1 MNDKIQDMLQFIKKK
16 IRRKK
21 DDADID
27 SEAEAIGEAVEG
39 EKQESEAARDMV
51 RGDHGKIM
59 GVDRKIVKGLA
70 VVVGLIFVFA
80 LMFNLGKGDD
90 KQDKNA
96 ATQQEKKQE
105 IAGSQS
111 LQAGDQELSDD
122 YGDLARANQERLQKN
137 GKNASNSDTVQAQR
151 VSTSGGNPTSA
162 PRSSSTLPAVPSHGT
177 VNVTPA
183 VPATPASYGT
193 VYSLPSMASG
203 DDEGSGGSSSPA
215 ASSSAP
221 ANIVQKAE
229 DKVKDAWASAIAFF
243 GGDSGSGTTAT
254 ASSEPASAPAASNG
268 DDSSNYS
275 APSPTTVTAGTIIP
289 SMLLTG
295 INTDTPGQVVAQTLS
310 DVYSLDGSNI
320 LIPAG
325 SRVLGS
331 VGSADGSSG
340 RVGVTFSQLVLP
352 DGGTYNIGDSLVAV
366 DGAGYTGLQG
376 NLHRHT
382 GSNFMKGLFN
392 SALTALSTASV
403 DRVTLD
409 ASAFDAATE
418 TQKPTTTVDP
428 GYTFNVYVSKNLA
441 F

>member
-21 DDADID
+21 DDADTD
-27 SEAEAIGEAVEG
+27 SEAEALGEAVEG
-39 EKQESEAARDMV
+39 EKQESEAARDMIH
-51 RGDHGKIM
+51 GDHGKIM

-96 ATQQEKKQE
+96 ATQQDKKQE

-111 LQAGDQELSDD
+111 LKAGDAELSDD
-122 YGDLARANQERLQKN
+122 YGELARANQEKLQKN
-137 GKNASNSDTVQAQR
+137 GANPNSDTVQAQR
-151 VSTSGGNPTSA
+151 VSTSGGNPTSS
-162 PRSSSTLPAVPSHGT
+162 PRTSSTLPAVPSHGT

-193 VYSLPSMASG
+193 VYSLPSMAS
-203 DDEGSGGSSSPA
+203 DDGGGSGGGSSTA
-215 ASSSAP
+215 ASTPAP
-221 ANIVQKAE
+221 TSIVQKAE

-243 GGDSGSGTTAT
+243 GGESGTGTSAA
-254 ASSEPASAPAASNG
+254 ASSDSAPAPAAA
-268 DDSSNYS
+268 DSSSSSYS

-325 SRVLGS
+325 SRVLGT

-340 RVGVTFSQLVLP
+340 RVGVTFSQLVMP

>member
-80 LMFNLGKGDD
+80 LMFNLGKGDN

-96 ATQQEKKQE
+96 ASQQEKKQE

-111 LQAGDQELSDD
+111 LQSDQPLSDD
-122 YGDLARANQERLQKN
+122 YGELARANQEKLQKN
-137 GKNASNSDTVQAQR
+137 GVNANSGDTVQAQR

-162 PRSSSTLPAVPSHGT
+162 PRTSSTLPAVPSHGT